1 MQKYQVK
8 IRYPQHINPQDAQ
21 VLDHLDALDVES
33 HFDAIQWKQQQV
45 RQLQLDSHDTS
56 FVVIDTE
63 TKLELQLFLKT
74 YATANEL
81 SFKLI
86 SNIQIEKSHKNLFG
100 LLTIKSKENVT
111 FPSVPLSQV
120 RQYLS
125 QFLSGYLLTIQED
138 FRQSQENSSKKA

>member
-21 VLDHLDALDVES
+21 VFDHLDALDVES

-74 YATANEL
+74 YATADEL

-111 FPSVPLSQV
+111 FASVPLSQV
-120 RQYLS
+120 RQYIS

-138 FRQSQENSSKKA
+138 FRQLQENSSKKA